1 MSHVEKIKSVKLKL
15 SSKDGKELG
24 YVKNNGVGGKSTM
37 QIVTNE
43 EEATVFDVMT
53 YDKHTKS
60 IEDPCYYK
68 LKVEPKYYLDMHLY
82 PKDLAKQLLFADK
95 PNFSVS
101 ASTIA
106 AWTLNNYLQTRVG
119 GFYLGKIDG
128 QTSLVAVQ
136 STSAA
141 LKVSAVSV

>member
-1 MSHVEKIKSVKLKL
+1 MSHVVKIKTVKLKL
-15 SSKDGKELG
+15 SNKNGDELG
-24 YVKNNGVGGKSTM
+24 YVKNNGTGSKSTM

-43 EEATVFDVMT
+43 KEASVFEVMT
-53 YDKHTKS
+53 YDKHTKT

-68 LKVEPKYYLDMHLY
+68 LKDHSKYYLDMHLS
-82 PKDLAKQLLFADK
+82 PRDLTKQLLFADK

-119 GFYLGKIDG
+119 GFYLGKINE
-128 QTSLVAVQ
+128 QPNLVAVESQ
-136 STSAA
+136 SSA
-141 LKVSAVSV
+141 LKVSAIYV